1 MATNRKA
8 LERQRQEKVEYD
20 WGTLWPHYHKE
31 KMNWAT
37 GFRTKGDVDI
47 LFLSGST
54 GRDPFEDGPCR
65 TPDEERAGKGKV
77 VGGIKEQ
84 TRQTLEDIKNSL
96 ELMGATLKHIVMF
109 RYFLKRREDVFD
121 MRDEMYKF
129 FEDNEPDLRAHP
141 RPATLIRGVGIDLPD
156 MLVEIEA
163 WPAVPRKNKSA
174 FCPLEDRQS
183 GTWRRSFAE
192 DVVPRTSL
200 YHSIHRGKACA
211 GSACASRAWCS
222 SRGNRHLAK
231 SQEARRLIEVG
242 IHDAGALLLTNSMLP
257 GTARE
262 PVQIMRGAHSRQLS
276 RIRISWR
283 RPKKRCWQ

>member
-1 MATNRKA
+1 MATNQKA
-8 LERQRQEKVEYD
+8 LERQAQEKVEYD

-84 TRQTLEDIKNSL
+84 TRQTLEDINNSL

-129 FEDNEPDLRAHP
+129 FEEHEPDLRAHP
-141 RPATLIRGVGIDLPD
+141 RPATLLRDVGVDLPD

-163 WPAVPRKNKSA
+163 WAVVPRKK
-174 FCPLEDRQS
+174 
-183 GTWRRSFAE
+183 
-192 DVVPRTSL
+192 
-200 YHSIHRGKACA
+200 
-211 GSACASRAWCS
+211 
-222 SRGNRHLAK
+222 
-231 SQEARRLIEVG
+231 
-242 IHDAGALLLTNSMLP
+242 
-257 GTARE
+257 
-262 PVQIMRGAHSRQLS
+262 
-276 RIRISWR
+276 
-283 RPKKRCWQ
+283 